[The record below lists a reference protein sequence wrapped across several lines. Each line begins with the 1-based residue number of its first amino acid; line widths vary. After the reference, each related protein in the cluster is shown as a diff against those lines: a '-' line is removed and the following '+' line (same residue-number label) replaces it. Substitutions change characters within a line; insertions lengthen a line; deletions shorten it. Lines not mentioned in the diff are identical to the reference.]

1 MKCAI
6 EIRARERDQVTRKRL
21 NQRKRA
27 KRERDLKRD
36 TAFKDAL
43 AQATAKLAQ
52 QTTKRMKRME
62 KGANMKRIMRKHMN
76 MRMRKKD
83 CDVYCCAALCLGAP

>member
-1 MKCAI
+1 M
-6 EIRARERDQVTRKRL
+6 
-21 NQRKRA
+21 
-27 KRERDLKRD
+27 KRD

-62 KGANMKRIMRKHMN
+62 KKIEDLAAA
-76 MRMRKKD
+76 KK
-83 CDVYCCAALCLGAP
+83 LISEL